1 MHFFVQLNC
10 QTVSKRKAALPPG
23 LFLAGRVSEPAYK
36 RGFEPPAGSSQDH
49 LQPVDEHRAR
59 LNGDLQA
66 LLRINSQPRKVRQR
80 LRRIITL

>member
-1 MHFFVQLNC
+1 M
-10 QTVSKRKAALPPG
+10 SKRKAALPPG
-23 LFLAGRVSEPAYK
+23 LFLAGRVSEPDYR
-36 RGFEPPAGSSQDH
+36 RGCEPPPGSSQEH

-80 LRRIITL
+80 VRRIITL